1 MKHED
6 FSTTLSVNESPE
18 ATFNAIN
25 NVSAWWSE
33 DFKGNSTKLD
43 DEFEVR
49 FGDVHYSK
57 QKLVEV
63 VPNKKIVW
71 LVTDS
76 RLNFLEDKSEWTGTR
91 IGFEIGEEKDGATIH
106 FTHHGLT
113 PGVECFADCSN
124 GWNQF
129 LRHSLVK
136 LINTGKGDLNVL
148 DEKINGKADATS

>member
-1 MKHED
+1 MKHQD
-6 FSTTLSVNESPE
+6 FTTTLSVNNSPE
-18 ATFNAIN
+18 VAFNAIN
-25 NVSAWWSE
+25 NVRAWWSE
-33 DFKGNSTKLD
+33 EFKGDSQKPG

-63 VPNKKIVW
+63 VQNNKVVW

-91 IGFEIGEEKDGATIH
+91 IGFEIIQEKGQTRIH
-106 FTHHGLT
+106 FTHYGLT

-129 LRHSLVK
+129 LTLSLVK
-136 LINTGKGDLNVL
+136 LINTGKGDPNIL
-148 DEKINGKADATS
+148 DETVKGVSANLA